1 MPTYIEKVDASDL
14 SLSGGTATR
23 DLTPGTGSDTAVTI
37 GPSSGGGQETHFWVT
52 EAGKPNSDDWE
63 DGGTQTV
70 EIEIDSGD
78 SSFTGDVRV
87 GRCDSSGT
95 IIQVGSFV
103 GTQALDVSRTFSP
116 VAPTWEAE
124 EACGNRYFIELLVT
138 NNNAHGNQSISVGVG
153 TAANEVV
160 SDITEDNG
168 TCMAPSGRVMSSLAR
183 EGGLAGP
190 GGIAGPGG
198 GLAA

>member
-1 MPTYIEKVDASDL
+1 MPTYIEKTDASDL
-14 SLSGGTATR
+14 TLSGGDATR
-23 DLTPGTGSDTAVTI
+23 DLTTGTGTDTAVTI
-37 GPSSGGGQETHFWVT
+37 GPASGGGQETHFWVT
-52 EAGKPNSDDWE
+52 VAGVPNSDVWE

-103 GTQALDVSRTFSP
+103 GTQALDVTRSFSP

-124 EACGNRYFIELLVT
+124 EACSNRYFIELLVT

-160 SDITEDNG
+160 STISEDAG
-168 TCMAPSGRVMSSLAR
+168 ACMAATGRLLLINPPGVDGGFGS
-183 EGGLAGP
+183 GGLT
-190 GGIAGPGG
+190 I
-198 GLAA
+198 